1 MNEYTCTFPIGEEN
15 VKYAKYFT
23 GKSFISD
30 LSSDSSQVVID
41 NVTFEP
47 GCRNAWHIHNGAQ
60 QILICV
66 GGEGWYQEEG
76 KEAIKMKPGD
86 IIEIP
91 LGVKHW
97 HGATK
102 DSWFSHLSVLSRS
115 EMVNGSTEWKEP
127 VSDEDYSKL

>member
-91 LGVKHW
+91 LGAKHW

-115 EMVNGSTEWKEP
+115 EMINGSTEWKEP

>member
-1 MNEYTCTFPIGEEN
+1 MNEYTCTFPIGKEN
-15 VKYAKYFT
+15 VKYAKCFT

-30 LSSDSSQVVID
+30 LSSETSQVVID

-97 HGATK
+97 HGASK

>member
-1 MNEYTCTFPIGEEN
+1 
-15 VKYAKYFT
+15 
-23 GKSFISD
+23 
-30 LSSDSSQVVID
+30 
-41 NVTFEP
+41 
-47 GCRNAWHIHNGAQ
+47 
-60 QILICV
+60 
-66 GGEGWYQEEG
+66 
-76 KEAIKMKPGD
+76 MKPGD